1 MGIESQSRQYQ
12 YRMNGSSSSSSV
24 PATTRLKHHNK
35 GPLLK
40 RLPDLLLE
48 AAGWLAGWA
57 AGGVVDNF
65 CDTELGVGV
74 FFDMVEWPGG
84 GLVEQCS

>member
-1 MGIESQSRQYQ
+1 MGHHPKFCPSDYK
-12 YRMNGSSSSSSV
+12 M
-24 PATTRLKHHNK
+24 KHHNK

-57 AGGVVDNF
+57 ASGVVDSF
-65 CDTELGVGV
+65 CDTELGVRLLC
-74 FFDMVEWPGG
+74 DMVEWPGR

>member
-1 MGIESQSRQYQ
+1 M
-12 YRMNGSSSSSSV
+12 
-24 PATTRLKHHNK
+24 KHPNK

-48 AAGWLAGWA
+48 AAGWLAGRA
-57 AGGVVDNF
+57 AGGVVDSF
-65 CDTELGVGV
+65 CDTELGVRL
-74 FFDMVEWPGG
+74 FFDMVEWPGR

>member
-1 MGIESQSRQYQ
+1 MGHHPKFCPSDYK
-12 YRMNGSSSSSSV
+12 M
-24 PATTRLKHHNK
+24 KHHNK

-57 AGGVVDNF
+57 ASGVVDSF
-65 CDTELGVGV
+65 CDTGLGVRLL
-74 FFDMVEWPGG
+74 FDMVEWPGR
-84 GLVEQCS
+84 GLVKQSS

>member
-1 MGIESQSRQYQ
+1 M
-12 YRMNGSSSSSSV
+12 
-24 PATTRLKHHNK
+24 KHDNK

-57 AGGVVDNF
+57 ASAVVDSF
-65 CDTELGVGV
+65 CDTKLGVRLL
-74 FFDMVEWPGG
+74 FDMVE
-84 GLVEQCS
+84 

>member
-1 MGIESQSRQYQ
+1 MGHHPKFCPSDYK
-12 YRMNGSSSSSSV
+12 M
-24 PATTRLKHHNK
+24 KHHNK

-40 RLPDLLLE
+40 RLPDLLLQ

-65 CDTELGVGV
+65 CDTELGVRLL
-74 FFDMVEWPGG
+74 FDMVEWPGR
-84 GLVEQCS
+84 GLVKQSS

>member
-1 MGIESQSRQYQ
+1 M
-12 YRMNGSSSSSSV
+12 
-24 PATTRLKHHNK
+24 KHHNK

-48 AAGWLAGWA
+48 AAGWLAGKGQRVGWLT
-57 AGGVVDNF
+57 VFVTQNF
-65 CDTELGVGV
+65 VWL
-74 FFDMVEWPGG
+74 FFDMVEWPGR